1 MQPVLPCVK
10 KLKIPWNLFVCF
22 VCSCFPFFF
31 HPLNWREKQKID
43 GWTFWKAKKKETK
56 LYANGQKISAKK
68 KKLLDGCCSQQYI
81 VKTAGV
87 ANIYSVVSSLAPK
100 YNKTSRR
107 TSHQQFECLL
117 FVCCAV
123 CPVAIISSF
132 TVNLLSLSAVEF
144 FVFFCLL
151 LSLLIHS
158 SLGCSGI
165 YSWQFYL

>member
-1 MQPVLPCVK
+1 MLQSA
-10 KLKIPWNLFVCF
+10 VC
-22 VCSCFPFFF
+22 
-31 HPLNWREKQKID
+31 
-43 GWTFWKAKKKETK
+43 
-56 LYANGQKISAKK
+56 
-68 KKLLDGCCSQQYI
+68 I

-165 YSWQFYL
+165 YSRQFYLQFTVLFLIFEIIFTRFLSFPFFLSWFPFLFFFFLNSLYSCSSLFLILFYEASSCLFGFFVFFLKC